1 MDPGSG
7 GFTSSLVYTPS
18 VREINLSEGPW
29 EGFFTEILAWV
40 LLSAQLSRNMV
51 CVSCGFSKSIL
62 YHNLSAVA
70 FSTYSSPT
78 EYFMVQILKKR
89 DLIDLGQVNIDL
101 LGNCLTLTL
110 SQDFTLDQG
119 VCLEN
124 PRDRGTWWATVH
136 RVAKS

>member
-1 MDPGSG
+1 MDPVSG

-51 CVSCGFSKSIL
+51 CVSCGFSKSIF

-89 DLIDLGQVNIDL
+89 DLIDLGQVTLIY
-101 LGNCLTLTL
+101 LGI
-110 SQDFTLDQG
+110 
-119 VCLEN
+119 V
-124 PRDRGTWWATVH
+124 
-136 RVAKS
+136 